1 MRAYYKNYDVLVV
14 GAGHAGCE
22 AALAAARMGC
32 QTLVMTLSI
41 DTIGKMPC
49 NPAIGGLAKGHLV
62 KEIDAL
68 GGEMAKAIDETG
80 IQFRQLNT
88 KKGPA
93 VRSSRAQADKKAYQL
108 YMKQVLENQ
117 DGLDIKEGLVEEL
130 LTDHGKCIGV
140 LSRTGTAYLA
150 QTVILTA
157 GTFLRGTIHI
167 GDVSY
172 SAGRAGESSA
182 ERLSKSFLDLGL
194 EVSRLKTGT
203 PPRVNARTVDFNLME
218 DQPGD
223 ENPRPF
229 SFSNN
234 RITQS
239 QIPCYITYT
248 NPKTHQIICDNLMR
262 SAMYS
267 GRIKG
272 VGPRYCP
279 SIEDKVV
286 RFSEKNEHR
295 IFVEPEGRD
304 TQEIYLNGISA
315 SLPEDVQMDMVAS
328 IRGLENAE
336 IMRFGYAVEYDFAPA
351 TQLYPTLETKKVENL
366 FFAGQLNGTTGYEE
380 AGAQGL
386 MAGINAGLKVK
397 NQDSLILDRSQAY
410 IGVLIDDL
418 VTKDIREPYRMFT
431 SRAEH
436 RLRLREDNA
445 DLRLTE
451 TGYRVGTIST
461 ADYQRFL
468 DKKQQIEA
476 ELERLSNTKIKP
488 SPETLDQLQKIG
500 LPSIKMPTT
509 LAELLKRPNI
519 SYQQIQGLEIQ
530 DLADSYILRSCQ
542 PVPAKI
548 RDGVGHIRTVEEQVE
563 IQIKYAGYI
572 ARQDLQIER
581 FKKFEA
587 VRIPNDFDFLSV
599 HGLKTE
605 AQKKLAQIRPLSIG
619 HASRV
624 PGVSPA
630 DISIL
635 MVWLKNRTKSSDSSS
650 TEIPAPA
657 KVPAGSNQ
665 YQA

>member
-1 MRAYYKNYDVLVV
+1 MNYYYKNYDVLVV

-22 AALAAARMGC
+22 AALASARMGC
-32 QTLVMTLSI
+32 QTLMLTISL
-41 DTIGKMPC
+41 DTIGKMSC

-117 DGLDIKEGLVEEL
+117 DYLDVKEGLVEEL
-130 LTDHGKCIGV
+130 LTENGQCLGV
-140 LSRTGTAYLA
+140 ISHTQTAYLE
-150 QTVILTA
+150 QTVILTT
-157 GTFLRGTIHI
+157 GTFLKGTIHI

-172 SAGRAGESSA
+172 SAGRAGESAA
-182 ERLSKSFLDLGL
+182 EKLSESFLDLGF
-194 EVSRLKTGT
+194 EVGRLKTGT
-203 PPRVNARTVDFNLME
+203 PPRVNAQTVDFSKME
-218 DQPGD
+218 IQPGD
-223 ENPRPF
+223 EVPKPF
-229 SFSNN
+229 SFSNHS
-234 RITQS
+234 IGQS
-239 QIPCYITYT
+239 QLPCYITYT
-248 NPKTHQIICDNLMR
+248 NSQTHDIIRNNLER

-267 GRIKG
+267 GRIQG

-286 RFSEKNEHR
+286 RFEEKNEHR

-315 SLPEDVQMDMVAS
+315 SLPEDVQVEMVRS
-328 IRGLENAE
+328 IQGLEKAE
-336 IMRFGYAVEYDFAPA
+336 IMRFAYAVEYDFAPA
-351 TQLYPTLETKKVENL
+351 TQLYPTLETKRVRNL

-380 AGAQGL
+380 AAAQGL
-386 MAGINAGLKVK
+386 MAGINASLKAK
-397 NQDSLILDRSQAY
+397 NQSQLVLDRASAY

-436 RLRLREDNA
+436 RLQLREDNA
-445 DLRLTE
+445 DWRLTE
-451 TGYRVGTIST
+451 IGYQIGTVCES
-461 ADYQRFL
+461 DYNKFV
-468 DKKQQIEA
+468 KKKKA
-476 ELERLSNTKIKP
+476 VLTELRLLSQTQIKP
-488 SPETLDQLQKIG
+488 TEEMAKKLEKVG
-500 LPSIKMPTT
+500 LPTIKTAMT
-509 LAELLKRPNI
+509 LADLLKRPHI
-519 SYQQIQGLEIQ
+519 TYQQIS
-530 DLADSYILRSCQ
+530 DLATEIRVSSTINLDQDVSC
-542 PVPAKI
+542 AI
-548 RDGVGHIRTVEEQVE
+548 REQVE

-572 ARQDLQIER
+572 ARQDLQIE
-581 FKKFEA
+581 KFRRLETLP
-587 VRIPNDFDFLSV
+587 IPSNFNFDAV

-605 AQKKLAQIRPLSIG
+605 ARKKLSQVRPVSIG

-624 PGVSPA
+624 PGVTPA

-635 MVWLKNRTKSSDSSS
+635 MVWLKSREMK
-650 TEIPAPA
+650 EINNEKKEDKNLLA
-657 KVPAGSNQ
+657 
-665 YQA
+665 

>member
-1 MRAYYKNYDVLVV
+1 MNYYYKNYDVLVV

-22 AALAAARMGC
+22 AALASARMGC
-32 QTLVMTLSI
+32 QTLMLTISL
-41 DTIGKMPC
+41 DTIGKMSC

-117 DGLDIKEGLVEEL
+117 DYLDVKEGLVEEL
-130 LTDHGKCIGV
+130 LTENGQCLGV
-140 LSRTGTAYLA
+140 ISHTQTAYLA
-150 QTVILTA
+150 QTVILTT
-157 GTFLRGTIHI
+157 GTFLKGTIHI

-172 SAGRAGESSA
+172 SAGRAGESAA
-182 ERLSKSFLDLGL
+182 EKLSESFLDLGF
-194 EVSRLKTGT
+194 EVGRLKTGT
-203 PPRVNARTVDFNLME
+203 PPRVNAQTVDFSKME
-218 DQPGD
+218 IQPGD
-223 ENPRPF
+223 EVPKPF
-229 SFSNN
+229 SFSNHS
-234 RITQS
+234 IGQS
-239 QIPCYITYT
+239 QLPCYITYT
-248 NPKTHQIICDNLMR
+248 NSQTHDIIRNNLER

-267 GRIKG
+267 GRIQG

-286 RFSEKNEHR
+286 RFEEKNEHR

-315 SLPEDVQMDMVAS
+315 SLPEDVQVEMVRS
-328 IRGLENAE
+328 IQGLEKAE
-336 IMRFGYAVEYDFAPA
+336 IMRFAYAVEYDFAPA
-351 TQLYPTLETKKVENL
+351 TQLYPTLETKRVRNL

-380 AGAQGL
+380 AAAQGL
-386 MAGINAGLKVK
+386 MAGINASLKAK
-397 NQDSLILDRSQAY
+397 NQSQLVLDRASAY

-436 RLRLREDNA
+436 RLQLREDNA
-445 DLRLTE
+445 DWRLTE
-451 TGYRVGTIST
+451 IGYQIGTVCES
-461 ADYQRFL
+461 DYNKFV
-468 DKKQQIEA
+468 KKKKA
-476 ELERLSNTKIKP
+476 VLTELRLLSQTQIKP
-488 SPETLDQLQKIG
+488 TEEMAKKLEKVG
-500 LPSIKMPTT
+500 LPTIKTAMT
-509 LAELLKRPNI
+509 LADLLKRPHI
-519 SYQQIQGLEIQ
+519 TYQQIS
-530 DLADSYILRSCQ
+530 DLATEIGVSSTINLDQDVSC
-542 PVPAKI
+542 AI
-548 RDGVGHIRTVEEQVE
+548 REQVE

-572 ARQDLQIER
+572 ARQDLQIE
-581 FKKFEA
+581 KFRRLETLP
-587 VRIPNDFDFLSV
+587 IPSNFNFDAV

-605 AQKKLAQIRPLSIG
+605 ARKKLSQVRPVSIG

-624 PGVSPA
+624 PGVTPA

-635 MVWLKNRTKSSDSSS
+635 MVWLKSREMK
-650 TEIPAPA
+650 EINNEKKEDKNLLA
-657 KVPAGSNQ
+657 
-665 YQA
+665 

>member
-1 MRAYYKNYDVLVV
+1 
-14 GAGHAGCE
+14 
-22 AALAAARMGC
+22 
-32 QTLVMTLSI
+32 
-41 DTIGKMPC
+41 
-49 NPAIGGLAKGHLV
+49 
-62 KEIDAL
+62 
-68 GGEMAKAIDETG
+68 
-80 IQFRQLNT
+80 
-88 KKGPA
+88 
-93 VRSSRAQADKKAYQL
+93 
-108 YMKQVLENQ
+108 
-117 DGLDIKEGLVEEL
+117 
-130 LTDHGKCIGV
+130 
-140 LSRTGTAYLA
+140 
-150 QTVILTA
+150 
-157 GTFLRGTIHI
+157 
-167 GDVSY
+167 VSY

-248 NPKTHQIICDNLMR
+248 NPKTHQIIRDNLMR

-436 RLRLREDNA
+436 RLQLREDNA

-451 TGYRVGTIST
+451 TGYRVRTIST

-468 DKKQQIEA
+468 AKKQQIEA

-657 KVPAGSNQ
+657 KVPAGSN
-665 YQA
+665 

>member
-1 MRAYYKNYDVLVV
+1 MNYYYKNYDVLVV

-22 AALAAARMGC
+22 AALASARMGC
-32 QTLVMTLSI
+32 QTLMLTISL
-41 DTIGKMPC
+41 DTIGKMSC

-117 DGLDIKEGLVEEL
+117 DYLDVKEGLVEEL
-130 LTDHGKCIGV
+130 LTENGQCLGV
-140 LSRTGTAYLA
+140 ISHTQTAYLA
-150 QTVILTA
+150 QTVILTT
-157 GTFLRGTIHI
+157 GTFLKGTIHI

-172 SAGRAGESSA
+172 SAGRAGESAA
-182 ERLSKSFLDLGL
+182 EKLSESFLDLGF
-194 EVSRLKTGT
+194 EVGRLKTGT
-203 PPRVNARTVDFNLME
+203 PPRVNAQTVDFSKME
-218 DQPGD
+218 IQPGD
-223 ENPRPF
+223 EVPKPF
-229 SFSNN
+229 SFSNHS
-234 RITQS
+234 IGQS
-239 QIPCYITYT
+239 QLPCYITYT
-248 NPKTHQIICDNLMR
+248 NSQTHDIIRNNLER

-267 GRIKG
+267 GRIQG

-286 RFSEKNEHR
+286 RFEEKNEHR

-315 SLPEDVQMDMVAS
+315 SLPEDVQVEMVRS
-328 IRGLENAE
+328 IQGLEKAE
-336 IMRFGYAVEYDFAPA
+336 IMRFAYAVEYDFAPA
-351 TQLYPTLETKKVENL
+351 TQLYPTLETKRVRNL

-380 AGAQGL
+380 AAAQGL
-386 MAGINAGLKVK
+386 MAGINASLKAK
-397 NQDSLILDRSQAY
+397 NQSQLVLDRASAY

-436 RLRLREDNA
+436 RLQLREDNA
-445 DLRLTE
+445 DWRLTE
-451 TGYRVGTIST
+451 IGYQIGTVCES
-461 ADYQRFL
+461 DYNKFV
-468 DKKQQIEA
+468 KKKKA
-476 ELERLSNTKIKP
+476 VLTELRLLSQTQIKP
-488 SPETLDQLQKIG
+488 TEEMAKKLEKVG
-500 LPSIKMPTT
+500 LPTIKTAMT
-509 LAELLKRPNI
+509 LADLLKRPHI
-519 SYQQIQGLEIQ
+519 TYQQIS
-530 DLADSYILRSCQ
+530 DLATEIGVSSTINLDPDVSC
-542 PVPAKI
+542 AI
-548 RDGVGHIRTVEEQVE
+548 REQVE

-572 ARQDLQIER
+572 ARQDLQIE
-581 FKKFEA
+581 KFRRLETLP
-587 VRIPNDFDFLSV
+587 IPSNFNFDAV

-605 AQKKLAQIRPLSIG
+605 ARKKLSQVRPVSIG

-624 PGVSPA
+624 PGVTPA

-635 MVWLKNRTKSSDSSS
+635 MVWLKSREMK
-650 TEIPAPA
+650 EINNEKKEDKNLLA
-657 KVPAGSNQ
+657 
-665 YQA
+665 